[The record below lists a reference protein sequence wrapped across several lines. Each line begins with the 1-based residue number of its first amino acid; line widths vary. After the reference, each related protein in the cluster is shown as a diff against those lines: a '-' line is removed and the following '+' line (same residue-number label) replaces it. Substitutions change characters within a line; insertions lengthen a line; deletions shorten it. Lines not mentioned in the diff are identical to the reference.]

1 MNKFKNML
9 TYRVYSALV
18 CVLALVLVIG
28 VNLFVNELPTDAV
41 KLDTTSMGLHTLSD
55 STKETVENLDT
66 DIDIYLICQSGSEN
80 ETIVTMLDR
89 YADLSSHINFVT
101 VDPAVNPDFVKGFTS
116 ESLGNNSIIVSS
128 DIRNTIIEYS
138 SIASYTA
145 FKGEDYVTNAIK
157 YVTSDELPVVYTL
170 TGHGEKTD
178 NKSLESVFAS
188 SGVQLKSLNLITENK
203 MPEDIDCL
211 FIYAPTEDITENEKD
226 IISSYLENGGS
237 LMLVSDY
244 NFSNLPNLASV
255 MDYYGVY
262 APDGIV
268 VEGTSGMSLSGYPYY
283 VLPEISSKSEI
294 TKPLSENSN
303 YVLIPIAQA
312 IAKNDHIRDTVEITD
327 LFTSSANSYIVD
339 DTMSFGYTAIEA
351 MKSGTITMCKVP
363 TTTPDW
369 MATENGTLPNCC
381 VWFNDFDTLHQQLA
395 SVVRSWITDKVP
407 TVLAEEAEK
416 IYSQYSKEQTRSQ
429 ICGYVLD
436 VMNKRKAE
444 LQELLDKIDKEQ
456 LKVE

>member
-157 YVTSDELPVVYTL
+157 YVTSDTLPVVYTL

-188 SGVQLKSLNLITENK
+188 SGVQLKELNLITENK

-255 MDYYGVY
+255 MDY
-262 APDGIV
+262 
-268 VEGTSGMSLSGYPYY
+268 
-283 VLPEISSKSEI
+283 
-294 TKPLSENSN
+294 
-303 YVLIPIAQA
+303 
-312 IAKNDHIRDTVEITD
+312 
-327 LFTSSANSYIVD
+327 
-339 DTMSFGYTAIEA
+339 
-351 MKSGTITMCKVP
+351 
-363 TTTPDW
+363 
-369 MATENGTLPNCC
+369 
-381 VWFNDFDTLHQQLA
+381 
-395 SVVRSWITDKVP
+395 
-407 TVLAEEAEK
+407 
-416 IYSQYSKEQTRSQ
+416 
-429 ICGYVLD
+429 
-436 VMNKRKAE
+436 
-444 LQELLDKIDKEQ
+444 
-456 LKVE
+456 